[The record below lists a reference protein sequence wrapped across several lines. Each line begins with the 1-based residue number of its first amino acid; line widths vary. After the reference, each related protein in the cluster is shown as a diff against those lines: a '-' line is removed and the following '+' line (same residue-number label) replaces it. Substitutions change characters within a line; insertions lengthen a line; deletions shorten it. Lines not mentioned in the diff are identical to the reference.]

1 MATAHDLLLH
11 LRCHAPHLAR
21 RLDAIRGLGVHRG
34 VVTVQVAEDGW
45 SAGELMQLGPELE
58 REAGRICGEPMRLEI
73 EPCPLAPD
81 ALPLPVASTKYWNH
95 VVFMTATPQAVSVV
109 ATPKPRYQDQWVPQA
124 AEGTLPPRERLSLE
138 DNVRFLRYPASG
150 AAAPADA
157 ILASLP
163 GLLDDLAE
171 LARACRSFAQLVLA
185 FPGDAVADRLE
196 ARLYGVKEWGTPRT
210 PGPILHKYVG
220 RVHYLPP
227 DTPHLGLRLAAE
239 V

>member
-1 MATAHDLLLH
+1 MATANDLLLR

-21 RLDAIRGLGVHRG
+21 RLDGIRGMGVRGG
-34 VVTVQVAEDGW
+34 VVTVRTSEDGW
-45 SAGELMQLGPELE
+45 TARQLRQLGPELE
-58 REAGRICGEPMRLEI
+58 REAGRVWGEAMRLEI
-73 EPCPLAPD
+73 EACPPARD

-95 VVFMTATPQAVSVV
+95 VVFVAATPRGVS
-109 ATPKPRYQDQWVPQA
+109 ALAAPKPLYQDQWVPQA
-124 AEGTLPPRERLSLE
+124 AAGTLPPRERLSLE
-138 DNVRFLRYPASG
+138 DRVRFLRYPA
-150 AAAPADA
+150 AATAAPEDA
-157 ILASLP
+157 MLAALP

-171 LARACRSFAQLVLA
+171 LARDHRSYAQLVMA

-196 ARLYGVKEWGTPRT
+196 ARLYGIKEWGTPRT

>member
-1 MATAHDLLLH
+1 MATAQDMLLH

-34 VVTVQVAEDGW
+34 VVTVQVAGDGW
-45 SAGELMQLGPELE
+45 CAGELMQLCPELE
-58 REAGRICGEPMRLEI
+58 REAARVFGGPIRLEV
-73 EPCPLAPD
+73 ERCPPALD
-81 ALPLPVASTKYWNH
+81 ALPMPVASTKYWNH
-95 VVFMTATPQAVSVV
+95 VVFMTATQQAVRAV
-109 ATPKPRYQDQWVPQA
+109 AVPKPLYQDRWVPGA
-124 AEGTLPPRERLSLE
+124 AAGTLPPRERLSLE
-138 DNVRFLRYPASG
+138 DNVRFLHYPA
-150 AAAPADA
+150 ARPAAPADA
-157 ILASLP
+157 MLDALP

-171 LARACRSFAQLVLA
+171 LARAHRSYAQLVLA

-239 V
+239 I